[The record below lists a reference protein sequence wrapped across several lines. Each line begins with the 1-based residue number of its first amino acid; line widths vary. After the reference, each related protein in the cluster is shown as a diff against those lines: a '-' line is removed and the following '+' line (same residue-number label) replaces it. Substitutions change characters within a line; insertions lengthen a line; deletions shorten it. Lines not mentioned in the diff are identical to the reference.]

1 MTTENII
8 NASEADFE
16 YEVLAYSQNTPVV
29 VDFWA
34 SWCRPCKVLS
44 PMLERLTIE
53 AHGTF
58 RLARVDVDQN
68 PNLALRYGVRTLP
81 TVKVFTDGQVTGEFV
96 GVQPENRLR
105 EILGNIT
112 PPSPASL
119 AVEKADSLLASQRW
133 VDAEKMYRQILQQVP
148 DQSASLLGL
157 AKSLV
162 GQNRGA
168 EALDILRHFPPS
180 RLVFPGSN
188 CTAAGRSPGRLPARR
203 ASNRR
208 RFGCHLCQHHSI
220 GWARQLACC
229 HRWTARDPAPESP
242 IPQWAGTAGGTGGLG
257 AAGRRR
263 PAYPAV
269 SFGTGVYSVLGCE
282 KYRVIGS
289 GRKYYSKY
297 SINL

>member
-53 AHGTF
+53 AHGNF

-81 TVKVFTDGQVTGEFV
+81 TVKVFTDGQVTAEFV

-119 AVEKADSLLASQRW
+119 AVEKADSLLASHRW
-133 VDAEKMYRQILQQVP
+133 IDAEKMYRQILQQVP

-180 RLVFPGSN
+180 RLYSQAQIVLPLAEAQAAYQRGALPEEDDLDATFAN
-188 CTAAGRSPGRLPARR
+188 TIRLAGRGNLPAAADGLLEILRL
-203 ASNRR
+203 NRQYR
-208 RFGCHLCQHHSI
+208 NGL
-220 GWARQLACC
+220 ARQ
-229 HRWTARDPAPESP
+229 
-242 IPQWAGTAGGTGGLG
+242 
-257 AAGRRR
+257 
-263 PAYPAV
+263 V
-269 SFGTGVYSVLGCE
+269 VLGVLE
-282 KYRVIGS
+282 LLGEEDPLTRQYRS
-289 GRKYYSKY
+289 ELA
-297 SINL
+297 SILF